1 MKRKRLLT
9 ALLSIMMIFVF
20 AGCSNSSTQSA
31 AASNGSGTGG
41 NGTGGNGN
49 GGNRP
54 AFQTPDVYGEVS
66 AINGNKVTLK
76 LLKIP
81 QRRNGQ
87 NGGYRRSGA
96 NGSADGGGANR
107 ANGGAGK
114 GGMMRA
120 KQYTGKVE
128 TIVIPNNVP
137 ITEMMFDQNGM
148 SQMNMTL
155 NQVTAGSTMSI
166 YYNTDKK
173 TIKSIRVQQPR
184 TGNGQGT
191 GNGQAGG
198 NSNSSN

>member
-20 AGCSNSSTQSA
+20 AGCSNSSNQSA
-31 AASNGSGTGG
+31 AASSG

-54 AFQTPDVYGEVS
+54 AFQKPDVYGEVS

-87 NGGYRRSGA
+87 NGGFRRSGA
-96 NGSADGGGANR
+96 NGSANGSANGGGANR

-155 NQVTAGSTMSI
+155 NQVTTGSTMSI

-198 NSNSSN
+198 NSSSNN